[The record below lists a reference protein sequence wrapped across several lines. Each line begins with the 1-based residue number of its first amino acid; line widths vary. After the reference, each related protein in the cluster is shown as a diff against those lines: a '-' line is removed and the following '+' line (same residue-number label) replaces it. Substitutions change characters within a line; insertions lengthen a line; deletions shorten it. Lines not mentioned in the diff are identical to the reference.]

1 MEYLV
6 VDEQIQLEQMKL
18 SFTSLIFEA
27 IDHDRHYLGKW
38 LPFVDQ
44 TRKME
49 DTEHFVRHL
58 LKIRKESGDEVYTI
72 WYKGEF
78 AGLVGYK
85 DSDKVNR
92 KTEIGYWLTEKM
104 QGKGIMVRSVWKLTD
119 FAFRNLD
126 CNRVQIKVAVGN
138 VKSAAI
144 PRKLGFM
151 FEGIE
156 RDGEFHTNKFFDLE
170 IYSLLKTEWISR
182 LINEK

>member
-6 VDEQIQLEQMKL
+6 VDDQIQLDQMRL
-18 SFTSLIFEA
+18 SYAPLIFGT
-27 IDHDRHYLGKW
+27 IDRDRHYLRKW

-44 TRKME
+44 TRKLE

-78 AGLVGYK
+78 AGLVGFK

-92 KTEIGYWLTEKM
+92 KTEIGYWLAETM
-104 QGKGIMVRSVWKLTD
+104 QGKGIMVRSVKKLTD

-138 VKSAAI
+138 VKSSAI
-144 PRKLGFM
+144 PRKLGFQ

-156 RDGEFHTNKFFDLE
+156 RSGEFHTNKFLDLE
-170 IYSLLKTEWISR
+170 IYSLLKTEWISQ
-182 LINEK
+182 LINDK